1 MTQRTT
7 ISVRGMTCASCAQTI
22 EKTLRETDGVLD
34 ATVNFATEKAIV
46 DFDPSKV
53 ERTRLEKAIRDAGYE
68 PVRHEIVLKA
78 LGMASP
84 HCAGLVEKALMDT
97 PGVLSAGIN
106 FSIETVKIAYD
117 PSVVTVAQIKKAIL
131 DAGYKPIDIEG
142 ESAEDRER
150 EARRQDIRKQGVF
163 TAVSWLLSVPIMLG
177 TFREYFGISSFTPE
191 WLANTYVLW
200 ALTTPLM
207 IGPGAQFFIGT
218 YRGLKH
224 GYTDMNLLIA
234 TGTGAAYIL
243 GIVNTLFPDAG
254 FGGPEVAF
262 FETAAL
268 LIAFLV
274 TGRYLEALTKG
285 RTSEAIRKLMGLK
298 AKTARIIRD
307 GQEVEIPVD
316 DVVVGDLVVV
326 RPGEK
331 MPVDGL
337 VRDGYSAVDESM
349 ITGESIPVEKNVGD
363 QVIGATIN
371 KTGLLKFEATKVG
384 RETALAQIIKLIED
398 AQAAKPKIQRLADKV
413 AGRFILAVHVLALFT
428 FLFWFFIGYGQY
440 FRGGTFLLS
449 SVSLFSISPGV
460 FSVLLAITVL
470 IISCPCAVGLA
481 TPSAIMAGTGKGAE
495 YGILIKGGDALER
508 AHKVNTIVL
517 DKTGTL
523 TRGEP
528 SLTDVVASDGIGER
542 EALRLAAIAERG
554 SEHPLGESIVRGAE
568 SRGLRLE
575 DAEHFVAIP
584 GHGIAAEHRGK
595 AILLGNR
602 KLMKDRGVQN
612 VEKFLPHMERFEA
625 EGKTAMLL
633 AVDGIAVG
641 VIAVADTLKEYSAEA
656 VARLKKMGLQVV
668 MLTGDNRRTAEA
680 IARKV
685 GIDSALAEV
694 LPEDKANE
702 IKRLQSQGR
711 IVAMVGDGINDAP
724 ALTQADVG
732 IAIGSGTDIAKEA
745 GHIIL
750 VKEDLRDI
758 VTALELSRKTM
769 RKIKQNLFW
778 AFIYNAGGV
787 PLAAGLLYPL
797 FPILVSPELAA
808 LFMATSSVSVT
819 LNTLLLKRFQPS
831 LQRSR
836 ERPRRVGE
844 AAAASPARAG
854 ASDGSKAV
862 PGGDP

>member
-1 MTQRTT
+1 MTERTA
-7 ISVRGMTCASCAQTI
+7 ISIRGMTCASCAQTI

-34 ATVNFATEKAIV
+34 ATVNFAAEKAIV
-46 DFDPSKV
+46 DFDPSRVDRKG
-53 ERTRLEKAIRDAGYE
+53 LEKAIKDVGYE

-84 HCAGLVEKALMDT
+84 HCAGLVEKALLDT
-97 PGVLSAGIN
+97 PGVLSADIN
-106 FSIETVKIAYD
+106 FSIETVRVGYD
-117 PSVVTVAQIKKAIL
+117 PSIVTVTQIKKAIS
-131 DAGYKPIDIEG
+131 DAGYKPMDVEG
-142 ESAEDRER
+142 ESVEDRER

-163 TAVSWLLSVPIMLG
+163 TALSWLLSVPIMLG
-177 TFREYFGISSFTPE
+177 TFREYFGISGFTPE
-191 WLANTYVLW
+191 WLASTYVLW

-207 IGPGAQFFIGT
+207 VGPGAQFFIGT

-243 GIVNTLFPDAG
+243 GIVNTLFPEAG
-254 FGGPEVAF
+254 FGGPKVAF

-298 AKTARIIRD
+298 AKTARIVRD

-316 DVVVGDLVVV
+316 DVVVGDLVIV

-331 MPVDGL
+331 VPVDGM
-337 VRDGYSAVDESM
+337 VRAGYSAVDESM
-349 ITGESIPVEKNVGD
+349 ITGESIPVEKKIGD
-363 QVIGATIN
+363 EVIGATIN
-371 KTGLLKFEATKVG
+371 KTGFLKFEATKVG
-384 RETALAQIIKLIED
+384 KETALAQIVKLIED

-428 FLFWFFIGYGQY
+428 FLFWFFAGYDAY

-449 SVSLFSISPGV
+449 STSLFSISPGV
-460 FSVLLAITVL
+460 FSLLLAITVL

-495 YGILIKGGDALER
+495 FGVLIKGGDALER
-508 AHKVNTIVL
+508 AHKVDTIVL

-528 SLTDVVASDGIGER
+528 SLTDVVASDGVGQR
-542 EALRLAAIAERG
+542 EALHLAAIAERG
-554 SEHPLGESIVRGAE
+554 SEHPLGEAIVRGAD
-568 SRGLRLE
+568 SRGIRVE
-575 DAEHFVAIP
+575 DADQFVAIP
-584 GHGIAAEHRGK
+584 GHGVAAEFRGR

-602 KLMKDRGVQN
+602 KLMRDRGVRE
-612 VEKFLPHMERFEA
+612 VETFLPHVERLEA

-633 AVDGIAVG
+633 SVDGVAAG
-641 VIAVADTLKEYSAEA
+641 VIAVADTLKEHSAEA
-656 VARLKKMGLQVV
+656 VARLKKMGLDVV

-685 GIDSALAEV
+685 GIERVLAEV

-702 IKRLQSQGR
+702 MKRFQSQGR

-758 VTALELSRKTM
+758 VTALELSRKTI

-778 AFIYNAGGV
+778 AFIYNGAGV

-797 FPILVSPELAA
+797 FPVLVSPELAA
-808 LFMATSSVSVT
+808 LFMATSSLSVT
-819 LNTLLLKRFQPS
+819 LNTLLLKRFKPS
-831 LQRSR
+831 LLRTSGLR
-836 ERPRRVGE
+836 RAPAGPPPRPT
-844 AAAASPARAG
+844 P
-854 ASDGSKAV
+854 SDGV
-862 PGGDP
+862 EVGQPLGGGDS

>member
-7 ISVRGMTCASCAQTI
+7 IHIRGMTCASCVQTI
-22 EKTLRETDGVLD
+22 EEVLHKLDGVLE
-34 ATVNFATEKAIV
+34 ANVNFAAEKAVV
-46 DFDPSKV
+46 DFDPSKLD
-53 ERTRLEKAIRDAGYE
+53 RARLEKAIKDAGYE

-84 HCAGLVEKALMDT
+84 HCAGLVEKALLDT
-97 PGVLSAGIN
+97 PGVLSADIN
-106 FSIETVKIAYD
+106 FSLETVKVAYD
-117 PSVVTVAQIKKAIL
+117 PSVVTVAQIKKAIF
-131 DAGYKPIDIEG
+131 DAGYKPMDIEG

-150 EARRQDIRKQGVF
+150 EARRHEIRKQAIF
-163 TAVSWLLSVPIMLG
+163 TAMSWLLSVPIMLG
-177 TFREYFGISSFTPE
+177 TFREFFGIGGFTPE
-191 WLANTYVLW
+191 WLASPYVLW

-207 IGPGAQFFIGT
+207 LGPGAQFFIGT
-218 YRGLKH
+218 YRGLRH

-243 GIVNTLFPDAG
+243 GVVNTVFPDAG

-298 AKTARIIRD
+298 PKTARIVRD
-307 GQEVEIPVD
+307 GQEVDVPVD
-316 DVVVGDLVVV
+316 DVVVGDFVVV

-331 MPVDGL
+331 IPVDGI

-349 ITGESIPVEKNVGD
+349 ITGESIPVEKKVGD
-363 QVIGATIN
+363 EVIGATIN

-384 RETALAQIIKLIED
+384 KETALAQIIKLIED

-428 FLFWFFIGYGQY
+428 FLFWFFVGYDAY

-449 SVSLFSISPGV
+449 STSVFSISPGV

-495 YGILIKGGDALER
+495 FGVLIKGGDALER
-508 AHKVNTIVL
+508 AHKVNTIIL

-523 TRGEP
+523 TKGEP
-528 SLTDVVASDGIGER
+528 SLTDVVASDAVGEG

-554 SEHPLGESIVRGAE
+554 SEHPLGEAIVRGAE
-568 SRGLRLE
+568 ARSIPLD
-575 DAEHFVAIP
+575 DAERFVAIP
-584 GHGIAAEHRGK
+584 GHGIAAEYKGK
-595 AILLGNR
+595 GILLGTR
-602 KLMKDRGVQN
+602 KLMKDRGVRE
-612 VEKFLPHMERFEA
+612 VEKCLPAMERLEA

-633 AVDGIAVG
+633 AVDGVAAG
-641 VIAVADTLKEYSAEA
+641 VVAVADTLKEHSAEA
-656 VARLKKMGLQVV
+656 VARLKKLGLEVV
-668 MLTGDNRRTAEA
+668 MLTGDNRRTASA
-680 IARKV
+680 IARTV
-685 GIDSALAEV
+685 GIDRVLAEV

-758 VTALELSRKTM
+758 VTALELSRKTI

-778 AFIYNAGGV
+778 AFVYNAAGV
-787 PLAAGLLYPL
+787 PIAAGVLYSVVPV
-797 FPILVSPELAA
+797 LVSPELAA

-819 LNTLLLKRFQPS
+819 LNTLLLKRFRPS
-831 LQRSR
+831 LLRLR
-836 ERPRRVGE
+836 T
-844 AAAASPARAG
+844 PAREPFRPVPMPQAYAG
-854 ASDGSKAV
+854 
-862 PGGDP
+862 GGEGGQSAGGGGP

>member
-7 ISVRGMTCASCAQTI
+7 ITIRGMTCASCVQTI
-22 EKTLRETDGVLD
+22 EKVLRETKGVVE
-34 ATVNFATEKAIV
+34 ASVNFASEKV
-46 DFDPSKV
+46 VVEYDPSQV
-53 ERTRLEKAIRDAGYE
+53 DRRRLEKAISDAGYE

-84 HCAGLVEKALMDT
+84 HCAGLVEKALLDT
-97 PGVLSAGIN
+97 PGVLAADVN
-106 FSIETVKIAYD
+106 FSLETVKVAYD
-117 PSVVTVAQIKKAIL
+117 PSVVTVAQIKKAIF
-131 DAGYKPIDIEG
+131 DAGYKPMDVVG
-142 ESAEDRER
+142 ESVEDRER
-150 EARRQDIRKQGVF
+150 EARHQEIRKQTIF
-163 TAVSWLLSVPIMLG
+163 TAMSWLLSVPIMLG
-177 TFREYFGISSFTPE
+177 TFREYFGIGTFTPE

-207 IGPGAQFFIGT
+207 VGPGAQFFIGT

-234 TGTGAAYIL
+234 TGTGAAYTL
-243 GIVNTLFPDAG
+243 GVVNTLFPTAG

-298 AKTARIIRD
+298 AKTARIVRD
-307 GQEVEIPVD
+307 GQEVEVPVD

-331 MPVDGL
+331 IPVDGI

-349 ITGESIPVEKNVGD
+349 ITGESIPVEKKIGD
-363 QVIGATIN
+363 EVIGATIN
-371 KTGLLKFEATKVG
+371 KTGLLRFEATKVG
-384 RETALAQIIKLIED
+384 KETALAQIVKLIED
-398 AQAAKPKIQRLADKV
+398 AQSAKPKIQRLADKV
-413 AGRFILAVHVLALFT
+413 AGQFILAVHVLALFT
-428 FLFWFFIGYGQY
+428 FLFWFFVGYDAY

-449 SVSLFSISPGV
+449 STSLLSISPGV

-495 YGILIKGGDALER
+495 FGVLIKGGDALER

-523 TRGEP
+523 TKGEP
-528 SLTDVVASDGIGER
+528 SLTDVVASDAIGER

-554 SEHPLGESIVRGAE
+554 SEHPLGEAIVRGAD
-568 SRGLRLE
+568 SRAIPLE
-575 DAEHFVAIP
+575 DADRFEAIP
-584 GHGIAAEHRGK
+584 GHGIVAEYKGR
-595 AILLGNR
+595 AILLGTR
-602 KLMKDRGVQN
+602 KLMKDRGVRDI
-612 VEKFLPHMERFEA
+612 EELLPSMERLEA

-633 AVDGIAVG
+633 AVDGTAAG
-641 VIAVADTLKEYSAEA
+641 VIAVADTLKEHSTEA
-656 VARLKKMGLQVV
+656 VSRLRKMGLEVA

-685 GIDSALAEV
+685 GIDRILAEV

-758 VTALELSRKTM
+758 VTALELSRKTI

-778 AFIYNAGGV
+778 AFIYNAAGV
-787 PLAAGLLYPL
+787 PLAAGILYSAVPV
-797 FPILVSPELAA
+797 LVSPELAA

-819 LNTLLLKRFQPS
+819 LNTLLLKRFTPS
-831 LQRSR
+831 LMKTRK
-836 ERPRRVGE
+836 
-844 AAAASPARAG
+844 PAREPAPPRSAPRPYG
-854 ASDGSKAV
+854 VADTSKSIG
-862 PGGDP
+862 GGDP